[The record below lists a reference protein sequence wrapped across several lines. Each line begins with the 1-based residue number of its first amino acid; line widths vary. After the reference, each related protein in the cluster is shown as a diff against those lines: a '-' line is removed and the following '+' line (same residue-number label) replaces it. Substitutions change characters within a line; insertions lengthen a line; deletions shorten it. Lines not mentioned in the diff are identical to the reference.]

1 MLQLKNIT
9 KEYRSGDEVARALDN
24 VSISFREA
32 EFVSIL
38 GASGSGKTTML
49 NIIGGLDKYSSGD
62 LIVNGTS
69 TKQFKDRDWDSYR
82 NGTIGFVFQSYNLI
96 NHLSVLENVK
106 LALSISGNSSKDST
120 EKAKSVLKEVGLE
133 KHIYKK
139 PTQLSGGQMQRV
151 AIARALVTD
160 SKIILA
166 DEPTGALDSKTSV
179 QIMELI
185 KKISRDKLVI
195 MVTHNPELAN
205 EYSDRIVRVA
215 DGKILEDTNIC
226 EDNKVTNN
234 YVAKKTAMSLGD
246 SIKSSMKNL
255 LTKKV
260 RTILTTFA
268 GSIGIISIALVLSI
282 SAGMQ
287 SYISK
292 IENENLSS
300 MPITIGATQMDMS
313 FSSRVEVAE
322 ANNGTDI
329 KASDKNEVHKN
340 IYTEDKL
347 GNGETFIK
355 YFENNAKN
363 YYKGIEYLNSYAL
376 KTVTKKS
383 NGEIVEVK
391 LADYGYRGGDI
402 FSILSE
408 DKSVLLNQ
416 YDIVAKLD
424 SNFEYPTK
432 ANELILFV
440 GQDNSVD
447 KAVLKALGYDEN
459 AKLEFK
465 DLLGKEISVLSND
478 NYYKEQDGLFTI
490 ADLNEELYNSGV
502 KAKIVAIAKPNSA
515 NNDSASSPIGYI
527 KALESEMLAKEKN
540 SKVVVAQK
548 NDSSKNVITKENI
561 TQEVYDSILGQLGG
575 SDKPANISIYP
586 KTFADR
592 ENIVKVIDD
601 YNKKISEKY
610 GSDSADAKKYSI
622 KYTDMAKMATD
633 MMSSMISAITVI
645 LTSFAAISLIVSSF
659 MIGILTYVS
668 VVERT
673 KEIGILRA
681 IGARKKD
688 ITRIFNAEAGI
699 IGVTSGVFGVGL
711 AMLLNYPIN
720 SIIAKSLKL
729 DSFSASLSLQ
739 NTLLLIGLSLFLT
752 LIASIIPARMAAKKN
767 PVEALRTE

>member
-9 KEYRSGDEVARALDN
+9 KGYKSGDEVALALDN

-160 SKIILA
+160 PKIILA

-195 MVTHNPELAN
+195 MVTHNPELA
-205 EYSDRIVRVA
+205 EKYSDRIVRVA
-215 DGKILEDTNIC
+215 DGKIFEDTNKY
-226 EDNKVTNN
+226 EENKVTNN

-246 SIKSSMKNL
+246 AIKSSMKNL

-287 SYISK
+287 NYISK

-300 MPITIGATQMDMS
+300 MPITISADQMNVS
-313 FSSRVEVAE
+313 FDRPTEVE
-322 ANNGTDI
+322 NNETTEI
-329 KASDKNEVHKN
+329 KSSDKNEVHKN
-340 IYTEDKL
+340 VYTEDKL

-355 YFENNAKN
+355 YLENNAKD
-363 YYKGIEYLNSYAL
+363 YYKGIDYGTNYVL
-376 KTVTKKS
+376 KTLTKNKDS
-383 NGEIVEVK
+383 KISEVK
-391 LADYGYRGGDI
+391 LTDYGFRGNDI
-402 FSILSE
+402 YNILSE

-440 GQDNSVD
+440 DRDNSVD
-447 KAVLKALGYDEN
+447 KNVLKALGYDEN

-465 DLLGKEISVLSND
+465 DLLGKEVSVVSND
-478 NYYKEQDGLFTI
+478 NYYKEQNGFYRI
-490 ADLNEELYNSGV
+490 ADLNNELYDSGV
-502 KAKIVAIAKPNSA
+502 KAKIVAIVKPNSS
-515 NNDSASSPIGYI
+515 NEGRVGTSIGYT
-527 KALESEMLAKEKN
+527 KALENEMLAKERN
-540 SKVVVAQK
+540 SKIVEDQK
-548 NDSSKNVITKENI
+548 KDSSKNVLTKETI
-561 TQEVYDSILGQLGG
+561 TTETYDQLVGTLGG
-575 SDKPANISIYP
+575 SEKPANISIYP

-610 GSDSADAKKYSI
+610 GVNSADAKKYSI
-622 KYTDMAKMATD
+622 TYTDMAKMATE
-633 MMSSMISAITVI
+633 MMSSMINAITVI
-645 LTSFAAISLIVSSF
+645 LTAFAAISLIVSSV

-699 IGVTSGVFGVGL
+699 IGVTSGLVGVVI
-711 AMLLNYPIN
+711 AVLLNFPIN
-720 SIIAKSLKL
+720 KVIAKSLSL
-729 DSFSASLSLQ
+729 DSFSANLSLT
-739 NTLLLIGLSLFLT
+739 NTLILVGLSLFLT